1 MVAKTKTKTIVVT
14 SRMLKFIL
22 SFDLRAKL
30 VAKHDTKN
38 RSNNDLKPR
47 AGWFSAVVSENKA
60 IWFRLCFWTILRGN
74 SDVWVKSCSFLW
86 SVKRNLKYI
95 QKNTV
100 TIL

>member
-47 AGWFSAVVSENKA
+47 AG
-60 IWFRLCFWTILRGN
+60 
-74 SDVWVKSCSFLW
+74 
-86 SVKRNLKYI
+86 
-95 QKNTV
+95 
-100 TIL
+100 